1 MEVRQMA
8 TAFLT
13 NQEKVLMMKKTSSK
27 LSATEFWSG
36 LGGHLEPIEL
46 NHPRKACIREIYEE
60 SGFQEKEIDE
70 LKLRYILLR
79 KKEEEIRQQFVYFGK
94 IERMDFTNSE
104 EGKLHW
110 INQDDLLKLNL
121 SRIIYFM
128 LKHYYE
134 NPDQEGIMVGTIT
147 VNHEERPKVQWAEL
161 KDPQIF

>member
-13 NQEKVLMMKKTSSK
+13 NQEKVLMMKKTS
-27 LSATEFWSG
+27 TEFWSG

-79 KKEEEIRQQFVYFGK
+79 KIEEEIRQQFVYFGK

-104 EGKLHW
+104 EGELHW
-110 INQDDLLKLNL
+110 INKNDLLKLHL

-128 LKHYYE
+128 LEHYYE
-134 NPDQEGIMVGTIT
+134 NPDQDGIMVGTIT
-147 VNHEERPKVQWAEL
+147 LNNEKPQIQWAEL

>member
-8 TAFLT
+8 TAFLF
-13 NQEKVLMMKKTSSK
+13 NQEKVLMIKKASSR

-36 LGGHLEPIEL
+36 LGGHLEPAEL

-60 SGFQEKEIDE
+60 SGLQEKEIDE

-79 KKEEEIRQQFVYFGK
+79 IKEEEIRQQFVYFGK
-94 IERMDFTNSE
+94 IEKTDFTNSE
-104 EGKLHW
+104 EGELYW
-110 INQDDLLKLNL
+110 INKDDLLMLNL

-128 LKHYYE
+128 LEHYFE
-134 NPDQEGIMVGTIT
+134 NSDQEEIMVGTIT
-147 VNHEERPKVQWAEL
+147 LNNEKPQIQWAEL